1 MPDTRGGS
9 PAMWRIFA
17 FVRALLAGGEL
28 PRTPLLKL
36 SEKGFEQR
44 SKHEFGRYT
53 EHEIGQKEPFG
64 SLWGYAANTS
74 ETFRTV
80 SLGTGVKITWGRS
93 FSWLRGGPAR
103 VMEHL

>member
-1 MPDTRGGS
+1 MVPR
-9 PAMWRIFA
+9 PF
-17 FVRALLAGGEL
+17 LL
-28 PRTPLLKL
+28 PLFTNVVEKL
-36 SEKGFEQR
+36 SKKGFEQR

-80 SLGTGVKITWGRS
+80 SEGA
-93 FSWLRGGPAR
+93 FSEVHLQDPA
-103 VMEHL
+103 

>member
-28 PRTPLLKL
+28 PRIRLLKL

-53 EHEIGQKEPFG
+53 EHEMGQKEPFG

-80 SLGTGVKITWGRS
+80 SGRCILGS
-93 FSWLRGGPAR
+93 SLPASNTPASSKTT
-103 VMEHL
+103 H